1 MSIEEFR
8 ASCPWDRGED
18 FYRGSFNCA
27 RGNLNHAIESLGF
40 AIEYF
45 IDTED
50 PDFTEFD
57 SCVIRLIDS
66 LDKIEDRMK
75 GETKSVKVGGIQCT

>member
-1 MSIEEFR
+1 MSVEEFR
-8 ASCPWDRGED
+8 NGCPGDRNED

-27 RGNLNHAIESLGF
+27 RGNLNNAIESLGF

-50 PDFTEFD
+50 PNHKEFD
-57 SCVIRLIDS
+57 NCVLGLIAS
-66 LDKIEDRMK
+66 LDKIENRMSRK
-75 GETKSVKVGGIQCT
+75 